1 MPVDFKEFFERL
13 KTKYSLSSLLNQWF
27 SHCCKPQVV
36 FAAEVFCC
44 SLGFKTAGELLWMN
58 VGRGGAGKARTESS
72 SVEPFDSK
80 EQNLKTFN
88 NPGYLKETAE
98 FEKDAVG
105 EGRLC
110 EGRQT
115 EAVWSWSKSPTQHGE
130 TEHVR
135 ACQPSVQLDTR
146 AAAQKHNLRA

>member
-1 MPVDFKEFFERL
+1 MFSAFPDIKLHRPRMPVDFKEFFERL

-27 SHCCKPQVV
+27 SHCFKPQVV

-72 SVEPFDSK
+72 SVESFDSK

-88 NPGYLKETAE
+88 NPGYFKKRLQNLRRMQWMKVCCVREDRLKQH
-98 FEKDAVG
+98 
-105 EGRLC
+105 R
-110 EGRQT
+110 T
-115 EAVWSWSKSPTQHGE
+115 ESKSPT
-130 TEHVR
+130 
-135 ACQPSVQLDTR
+135 
-146 AAAQKHNLRA
+146 